1 MAPGP
6 GTREAASRLCFPA
19 LRSAPRARGGG
30 GGDFAKCKP
39 GSPRPVR
46 APRPALSPQVFKFSY
61 NKLRVLTAHTLQ
73 GLRSLLRLH
82 VDHNEIEF
90 VHPHA
95 FRGLAALRLL
105 HLEGNRLHQLHPA
118 TFCTF
123 SLLDH
128 FRLSTVRHLYLA
140 DNRLQSLP
148 AGTLESMPLL
158 ENLYLHGNPWACDC
172 RMRWLLE
179 GRGRAAG
186 KRGRGR
192 RVSPPRAPP
201 PRPRL
206 ACRGRP
212 ARSVL
217 GGGRTSHPR
226 GGKGGSRSP
235 SAATRG
241 AHTPAHHATRPRPS
255 AACRAASR
263 RH

>member
-1 MAPGP
+1 M
-6 GTREAASRLCFPA
+6 
-19 LRSAPRARGGG
+19 
-30 GGDFAKCKP
+30 
-39 GSPRPVR
+39 
-46 APRPALSPQVFKFSY
+46 FKFSY

-192 RVSPPRAPP
+192 RVSLPRAPP
-201 PRPRL
+201 TARLPPAAAAPR
-206 ACRGRP
+206 G
-212 ARSVL
+212 SVL

-226 GGKGGSRSP
+226 GGKGGEPLAECCDSGSTHARP
-235 SAATRG
+235 PRNAAAPFGGLSGGVTASLRRRDDGCQGTGTSVTLARG
-241 AHTPAHHATRPRPS
+241 RGGVWGCVCVHLL
-255 AACRAASR
+255 
-263 RH
+263 

>member
-1 MAPGP
+1 MAAGP

-19 LRSAPRARGGG
+19 LRSAPRAGGGG

-192 RVSPPRAPP
+192 RVSPPRALCWAGGARRTPEAGRGGAARRVLRLGEHTRPP
-201 PRPRL
+201 
-206 ACRGRP
+206 ATQRGR
-212 ARSVL
+212 ALR
-217 GGGRTSHPR
+217 
-226 GGKGGSRSP
+226 
-235 SAATRG
+235 
-241 AHTPAHHATRPRPS
+241 RPVG
-255 AACRAASR
+255 R
-263 RH
+263 RHGVTETQGRWLSGNGY

>member
-1 MAPGP
+1 M
-6 GTREAASRLCFPA
+6 
-19 LRSAPRARGGG
+19 
-30 GGDFAKCKP
+30 
-39 GSPRPVR
+39 
-46 APRPALSPQVFKFSY
+46 
-61 NKLRVLTAHTLQ
+61 LTAHTLQ

-201 PRPRL
+201 TARLPRPPRAL
-206 ACRGRP
+206 CAGRGAHVAP
-212 ARSVL
+212 
-217 GGGRTSHPR
+217 PR
-226 GGKGGSRSP
+226 REGGGSRSP

-241 AHTPAHHATRPRPS
+241 AHTPARHATRTRPS